1 VVCCNQLGVLLVR
14 HQLDVY
20 LSMGRV
26 WGAGKGQ
33 AVINREGQ
41 REGKEL
47 RLYRTQSEDRTG
59 GTRKIIFSKLRYPLF
74 DRDKLINQL

>member
-1 VVCCNQLGVLLVR
+1 M
-14 HQLDVY
+14 Y
-20 LSMGRV
+20 LSMGKV

-33 AVINREGQ
+33 AVIKREGQ

-47 RLYRTQSEDRTG
+47 RLYRTQSAERTG
-59 GTRKIIFSKLRYPLF
+59 GTRRKITFSKLQYLLF